1 MKKLSFVLT
10 LVLGLCLSFN
20 AKSQTNDEY
29 FPGKWKV
36 TIFGTPQGDATMVF
50 VIEKKDGKFTGV
62 VLDTTG
68 TEISKI
74 SNVEEAPK
82 TITVFFTAAGYDLSL
97 PLEPVDADNVKGSLM
112 GMFDA
117 KGVRV
122 KEEKKG

>member
-1 MKKLSFVLT
+1 MKKLSILVT

-20 AKSQTNDEY
+20 AQAQTNDEY

-36 TIFGTPQGDATMVF
+36 TIFGTPQGDATMIF

-62 VLDTTG
+62 VQDTTG
-68 TEISKI
+68 VEISKI
-74 SNVEEAPK
+74 SNVEEAAK
-82 TITVFFTAAGYDLSL
+82 VITVFFTAAGYDLNL

-117 KGVRV
+117 KGTRV
-122 KEEKKG
+122 KEAKKQ

>member
-1 MKKLSFVLT
+1 
-10 LVLGLCLSFN
+10 
-20 AKSQTNDEY
+20 
-29 FPGKWKV
+29 
-36 TIFGTPQGDATMVF
+36 MVF

-97 PLEPVDADNVKGSLM
+97 PFEPVDADNVKGSLM

-117 KGVRV
+117 KGTRV
-122 KEEKKG
+122 KEKKD